1 MIKHLYIYYLHRPSV
16 HVNAAYAQG
25 PCCCV
30 LPRAICSR
38 TGGQSE
44 AKDKL
49 PYTHDLVTHRRGRSG
64 IPGGNAAVRG
74 LNQLPVLLAW
84 DGKTWAKFGHLFC
97 CHLFNPL
104 LTSRLMHVRACQY
117 SVDTAGLPSDPF
129 SCTHFLSCSYVRIVI
144 ITTLKCTSLNW
155 LLLLTITTENL

>member
-1 MIKHLYIYYLHRPSV
+1 MRRDHAAACCHEQYAHARGVSQRPKTSCHTRMIW
-16 HVNAAYAQG
+16 
-25 PCCCV
+25 
-30 LPRAICSR
+30 SR
-38 TGGQSE
+38 TAVDGVESQE
-44 AKDKL
+44 ET
-49 PYTHDLVTHRRGRSG
+49 P
-64 IPGGNAAVRG
+64 PCAAW
-74 LNQLPVLLAW
+74 NQLPVLLAW

-104 LTSRLMHVRACQY
+104 LTSRLMHMRACQY

-155 LLLLTITTENL
+155 LILLTITTENL